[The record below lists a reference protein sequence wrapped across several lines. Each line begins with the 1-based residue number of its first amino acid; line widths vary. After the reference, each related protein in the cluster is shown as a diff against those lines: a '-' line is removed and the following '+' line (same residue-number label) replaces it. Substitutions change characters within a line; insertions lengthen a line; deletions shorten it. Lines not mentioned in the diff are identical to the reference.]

1 MLLVGSCS
9 MFQCMLSIAQ
19 MTWNFRFFI
28 EVNEKAG
35 VQGNYKAMFFS
46 YCHRPFC
53 LYVIRGCMYACVL
66 SHVRLFVTPWTV
78 VPPGSSVHGISQA
91 RILEWLPF
99 PSPGDLPDPG
109 IEPASPA
116 LAGGFFTTEPHEKS
130 SPLSDTYF
138 LPSKGLG
145 SKRSLATSHISML
158 RKTS

>member
-19 MTWNFRFFI
+19 MTWNLRFFI

-99 PSPGDLPDPG
+99 PSSGDLPKPG
-109 IEPASPA
+109 IKPASPA
-116 LAGGFFTTEPHEKS
+116 LISVATMEVPSPPLKCLPKKVQGSPPKFAVCS
-130 SPLSDTYF
+130 SPHLKIGT
-138 LPSKGLG
+138 
-145 SKRSLATSHISML
+145 
-158 RKTS
+158 